1 MGSHGNRKCARPFRR
16 AIVPE
21 LATSFPDASG
31 AAAFARPFLT
41 LRLRVAGQR
50 SILQLG
56 SGWANGAKLPKG
68 GNGKGA
74 KKEAPPLPKG
84 TPPAATYTP
93 ATTTSMGLDQT
104 ILEFFKTKE
113 FASAVSAVEQTSN
126 WQTKSADFECADRAL
141 GTTDQQGHAVG
152 LPFYDDAEAEALQ
165 ACPRFYGYPYNV
177 SSVMKD
183 SVGLI

>member
-1 MGSHGNRKCARPFRR
+1 
-16 AIVPE
+16 VPE

-41 LRLRVAGQR
+41 LRLRVAGKR

-68 GNGKGA
+68 GKGNGE
-74 KKEAPPLPKG
+74 KKPPLPEG
-84 TPPAATYTP
+84 APPTATYMP
-93 ATTTSMGLDQT
+93 ATTTSLGLDQT

-113 FASAVSAVEQTSN
+113 FASAVSKVSAVEQTSN
-126 WQTKSADFECADRAL
+126 WQTKSADFERTDRAR
-141 GTTDQQGHAVG
+141 GTTDQQGHFVG

-177 SSVMKD
+177 SSIMKG